1 MGKEKQEITWREE
14 TNPEEILVLGNWGL
28 SLKVVKRSERN
39 LVRSNLVLSFKV
51 MKQTMDSN
59 DIRSSMGSC
68 RWSDGLTKGDEL
80 LKGLVERERER
91 DKLGF
96 EVALVSALRS
106 FT

>member
-28 SLKVVKRSERN
+28 SLKVVKQSERK
-39 LVRSNLVLSFKV
+39 LVRYNLVLSFKV

-59 DIRSSMGSC
+59 DIGSAMGSC
-68 RWSDGLTKGDEL
+68 RWSDGLTKGDGL